1 MRQLSAGVPIALG
14 ATTWPT
20 ALAELSAGRPVNLE
34 GASGDLDVDP
44 VTEEMTA
51 DVEVW
56 TLDTSAE
63 PTIVVDQRYSAADL
77 AAL

>member
-1 MRQLSAGVPIALG
+1 M
-14 ATTWPT
+14 
-20 ALAELSAGRPVNLE
+20 NLE

-56 TLDTSAE
+56 TIDTADE
-63 PTIVVDQRYSAADL
+63 PRIVVDARYSAADL